1 MATLLKES
9 NFSNSNNFKIRLEYS
24 YSQDTANN
32 KTTITYYNYFVSMNG
47 YSGSGANTTG
57 YINNKSVGS
66 TTSIGVNEKKLLGK
80 KSVTVTHNQDG
91 TFPDT
96 SYSAS
101 ISSPWQIGTASV
113 SGTLTSSQIPKINR
127 ASTWGVGSLNLDD
140 VSNEFELSINQYISE
155 YHNVVTITNAN
166 KSTTVKTIN
175 NAINGTQVQFTS
187 SELNDLYTLDNN
199 KNINPIRFNLNLYT
213 YDSNNNQIGTEQTII
228 GYGSLS
234 NPEPTA
240 TITVEE
246 QNANVVSLLGSAT
259 SNKIVKYASSLKFS
273 ITATPKYGADISNVW
288 VSGKIA
294 TYNETT
300 QKYEVTLTDLTINSF
315 LITVADTRAGNGVNT
330 TEISETK
337 ISLPYLIVAFNTWS
351 IERASAVSSDLILNA
366 DITCYSSTIDGNTN
380 TPTVQYSID
389 NSTWSTIQS
398 SDYTFA
404 DNKITITNLTLNNLI
419 PYTTYGTFYLKV
431 SDLLTTANDNKQI
444 SKGIETYSWGENDL
458 QVNGDIFIADENGEN
473 AINIMNKITQK
484 GRAMVYKYNT
494 TNQTIESTTDTN
506 IKGMST
512 TINTYGGDIFVC
524 ASLNATQSANVC
536 TVSIY
541 VDNVSKGELIELSSA
556 SGRQQTFGMIIL
568 TDISAG
574 SHTFTLK
581 AKVQNN
587 GNVATFHSY
596 NSQQF
601 VVVEL

>member
-9 NFSNSNNFKIRLEYS
+9 NFSSSNNFKIRLEYS

-57 YINNKSVGS
+57 YINNASVGS

-91 TFPDT
+91 TFPNT

-140 VSNEFELSINQYISE
+140 VSSQFELSINQYISE

-187 SELNDLYTLDNN
+187 SELNDLYALDNN

-213 YDSNNNQIGTEQTII
+213 YDSNNNQIGNEQTII

-240 TITVEE
+240 TVTIEE
-246 QNANVVSLLGSAT
+246 QNANVISLLGSAT

-404 DNKITITNLTLNNLI
+404 DDKITITNLTLNDLI

-473 AINIMNKITQK
+473 AVNIMNKITQK
-484 GRAMVYKYNT
+484 GRARVYKYNT

-506 IKGMST
+506 ITGMST

-524 ASLNATQSANVC
+524 ASLNLTQSNNVC
-536 TVSIY
+536 TVTIY
-541 VDNVSKGELIELSSA
+541 VDNTAKGKLIELSSA
-556 SGRQQTFGMIIL
+556 SGRQQAFGMIIL

-581 AKVQNN
+581 AKVQNS

-596 NSQQF
+596 SSQQF
-601 VVVEL
+601 TIVEL